1 MADATPTP
9 ATTPT
14 ATPTAAKR
22 IRVSHVFTKDTPN
35 VLYNRVDGI
44 CKALD
49 GNSSYTRVP
58 VSLADL
64 RTNNA
69 TYADLIT
76 AAQDG
81 SRKAIAA
88 RNKMGHIIIGQ
99 VRQIASYVEIAS
111 NGDMATFLTSGFDP
125 VQPRTPAKPLARPT
139 IDKITHGKTGEL
151 AIKFP
156 AVDGASHYEVNRT
169 IMTNS
174 QPGTWTA
181 VTVGKSRPAFLV
193 TGLTPGTIYGFQVR
207 AYGTAGFTDWSD
219 TATCMCT

>member
-1 MADATPTP
+1 MSDS
-9 ATTPT
+9 TTT
-14 ATPTAAKR
+14 ATPTTAKR
-22 IRVSHVFTKDTPN
+22 IRVSHAFTQDTPN

-49 GNSSYTRVP
+49 GNTSYTSVP
-58 VSLADL
+58 VSLSDL
-64 RTNNA
+64 KANNA
-69 TYADLIT
+69 AYSNLIT

-99 VRQIASYVEIAS
+99 LRQIASYVEVAS

-125 VQPRTPAKPLARPT
+125 VQPRTPAKPLSRPT
-139 IDKITHGKTGEL
+139 IDKISHSKTGEL
-151 AIKFP
+151 AVKFA
-156 AVDGASHYEVNRT
+156 AVAGASHYEVNRAV
-169 IMTNS
+169 MTNG
-174 QPGTWTA
+174 QPGTWTT

-207 AYGTAGFTDWSD
+207 AHGAAGFTDWSD
-219 TATCMCT
+219 IATCMCT